1 MKNRIELPA
10 KMNYPRE
17 GNIEDYYG
25 RLGITVIGPEEGD
38 NLLLVV
44 ELPDDYSV
52 EGTDH
57 RLWHN
62 LVNKKGEILA
72 EIFYKSDPWD
82 RDIFINFN

>member
-17 GNIEDYYG
+17 GNIEDYYS

-72 EIFYKSDPWD
+72 EIFYKSDPCD